1 MTTFAER
8 GSQKWLQIAVNR
20 KPDPLLAAL
29 RKSGALAAGESVVWK
44 SPMAPAL
51 KEFSDVDA
59 LKIAGVA
66 DLRVGL
72 EKFWPRR
79 GPVWDAIGVTS
90 SSSPLF
96 VEAKAHISEAAS
108 PATKASEAS
117 KKLIQES
124 LTKARAH
131 FARRSNCDWSCNFY
145 QYATR
150 LAYHFFLRKLNDVPS
165 KLVFL
170 YFLNDTDLNEPATE
184 EEWRGAIRLI
194 HAVLGVPPDLSSQH
208 VFDAFVDVRD
218 LG

>member
-20 KPDPLLAAL
+20 RPDALLTAL
-29 RKSGALAAGESVVWK
+29 RKSGALAIDESVAWR

-51 KEFSDVDA
+51 KEFSDADA
-59 LKIAGVA
+59 LKAADIL

-72 EKFWPRR
+72 EQFWPRR

-90 SSSPLF
+90 SNSPLF

-117 KKLIQES
+117 RKLIQES
-124 LTKARAH
+124 LKKARAH
-131 FARRSNCDWSCNFY
+131 FARRSKCDWSCNFY
-145 QYATR
+145 QYANR
-150 LAYHFFLRKLNDVPS
+150 LAYHFFLRKLNGVPS

-170 YFLNDTDLNEPATE
+170 YFLNDQDLNEPASE

-194 HAVLGVPPDLSSQH
+194 HSVLGIPPDLSSQH
-208 VFDAFVDVRD
+208 VFDAFIDVRN
-218 LG
+218 LT